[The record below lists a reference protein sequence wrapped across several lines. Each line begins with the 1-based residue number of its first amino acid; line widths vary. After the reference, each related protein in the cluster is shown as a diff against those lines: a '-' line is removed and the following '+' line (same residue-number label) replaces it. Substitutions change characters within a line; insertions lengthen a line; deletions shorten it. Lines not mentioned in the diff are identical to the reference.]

1 MPLGGHSDGLVIRIL
16 RIGFVYTS
24 SLVPRTLCARV
35 ILIALDLAATAFPT
49 GESGSS
55 TTTLLWLPLRLSLHE
70 VTGFNLSFL
79 VASTFGRTM

>member
-1 MPLGGHSDGLVIRIL
+1 MLLGGHSDGLVIRIL

-24 SLVPRTLCARV
+24 SLVPRTLCAWV

-55 TTTLLWLPLRLSLHE
+55 TTLLWLPLRLSLHE